1 MMEPHAKRLCVGDAV
16 LDLQISFMTGQSVRV
31 RVQDNLF
38 VSELQSAIGAAV
50 GRACSNGKV
59 FMNGRSEY
67 LPSGGKLV
75 ELGVKD
81 GDQLYML
88 EKPGELHMQVLCP
101 QLAHSLVASANGFAH
116 CGLGMKIL
124 GGGTTVERSAILS
137 VQSWQ
142 LAVAANPVDGV
153 EFFEFVPTG
162 AKANAPLQVSK
173 EGRAGASHTPA
184 VSGHGR
190 MCRCRSCICLGRC
203 SGRYRCPCWR

>member
-1 MMEPHAKRLCVGDAV
+1 MVCCRHIPILSEVHNMMEPHAKRLCVGDAV
-16 LDLQISFMTGQSVRV
+16 LILHISFMTGQSVRV

-101 QLAHSLVASANGFAH
+101 QLAHSLW
-116 CGLGMKIL
+116 L
-124 GGGTTVERSAILS
+124 
-137 VQSWQ
+137 
-142 LAVAANPVDGV
+142 
-153 EFFEFVPTG
+153 
-162 AKANAPLQVSK
+162 LQQMD
-173 EGRAGASHTPA
+173 SHTA
-184 VSGHGR
+184 ASE
-190 MCRCRSCICLGRC
+190 
-203 SGRYRCPCWR
+203 